1 MAPCLIGGETGRNVH
16 LRGGVPCPGMTLN
29 STLEHFT
36 CYFLIGRMLYLGFYA
51 LSVANRVRIPQGVPQ

>member
-29 STLEHFT
+29 STLGQFT
-36 CYFLIGRMLYLGFYA
+36 CYFFIGRMLILGLIFFF
-51 LSVANRVRIPQGVPQ
+51 LPQPAEYGA